1 MLKRFLQE
9 VEGIGM
15 KLLQHLLVAPAALT
29 FLIAPL
35 SAQAADLNIDSV
47 SDYSATLDLE
57 QAKQLLQQVTS
68 VNQFNDVY
76 PTDWAY
82 QALVRLVKTYGCVAG
97 YPNGSFRGYIPI
109 TRYEAAALLA
119 SCLDRVT
126 EMTEEVEQLLKEFES
141 ELNFVAGSIMLL
153 EDRVGSLEAS
163 QFSTTTKLKGK
174 TTFTMGSTKAYG
186 TNDGSKYYWNYD
198 RKHQIVEIDGRESP
212 LGSTQNSRSWQKTRE
227 AWRAVHNRDG
237 SLKEKDGKRGTEI
250 IKGTKLEKHYKDI
263 RSRKFRDHKSWKKD
277 ATGGGTRA
285 YNSQYGA
292 FTFNYEQKLNLKT
305 SFTGKDLLYAS
316 FTAGNFCDNAFAG
329 DGVSL
334 TKLSTAPCTEDIL
347 GLGRLYYRFPLK
359 NDELIDHSLIFIVGP
374 MARNTESL
382 GMWPSAYNRGGARIL
397 DWTGLAGVP
406 NVYNKATGAMFGVIY
421 KEKTENK
428 GDPAFSVSMNYV
440 AEDGGDG
447 DPVLGGMFTN
457 NSRGNFLVQAGWG
470 GEEYGVAFAY
480 RYGQCGTGQ
489 RRGTNFM
496 MDDSFNNECWRD
508 VWNWTEE
515 DLYQGDYIAER
526 SERNSHNFALNGYWV
541 PQETGWIPSVSVG
554 YARSAITGSGFFK
567 YSPVAS
573 QSWFVGLKW
582 DDVFDVGND
591 LGVGFGMPNFATE
604 LAGGHTPNDA
614 NYLVELYASFQVTDN
629 IQITPSVFWMTR
641 PLGHYTASLSGDQ
654 DQNGAST
661 FGIFGGLIQSVFRF

>member
-1 MLKRFLQE
+1 MNPLQ
-9 VEGIGM
+9 
-15 KLLQHLLVAPAALT
+15 QLLVAPAALG
-29 FLIAPL
+29 LMAPL
-35 SAQAADLNIDSV
+35 AVVTSPSANAAELNINGV
-47 SDYSATLDLE
+47 SEYATSSANSLD
-57 QAKQLLQQVTS
+57 QVTS
-68 VNQFNDVY
+68 VTQFSDVV

-97 YPNGSFRGYIPI
+97 YPNGNFRGYIPI

-119 SCLDRVT
+119 SCLDRVS

-153 EDRVGSLEAS
+153 ENRVGTLEAS
-163 QFSTTTKLKGK
+163 QFSTTTKLQGK
-174 TTFTMGSTKAYG
+174 TTFTIGATKAYG
-186 TNDGSKYYWNYD
+186 TRNGSKYYWDYD
-198 RKHQIVEIDGRESP
+198 KEHKIVDIDGRESP
-212 LGSTQNSRSWQKTRE
+212 LGSTQNSRSWQLTRR

-250 IKGTKLEKHYKDI
+250 IKGTELEKHYKDI
-263 RSRKFRDHKSWKKD
+263 RSRKYRDHKVWKKD
-277 ATGGGTRA
+277 ARGGGTRA

-292 FTFNYEQKLNLKT
+292 ATFNYEQKLNLKT

-316 FTAGNFCDNAFAG
+316 FTAGNFCDNAFGG
-329 DGVSL
+329 DGVEL

-397 DWTGLAGVP
+397 DWTGLAGVSS
-406 NVYNKATGAMFGVIY
+406 VYNKATGAIVGVIW

-428 GDPAFSVSMNYV
+428 GDPAFSLSVNYV
-440 AEDGGDG
+440 AEGGSDA
-447 DPVLGGMFTN
+447 DPVLGGMFTK
-457 NSRGNFLVQAGWG
+457 NSKGNLLLQAAWG
-470 GEEYGVAFAY
+470 GEEYGIAFGY
-480 RYGQCGTGQ
+480 RYGQCGTDQ

-496 MDDSFNNECWRD
+496 ANDGYNNECWRD

-526 SERNSHNFALNGYWV
+526 SERNSHNFAVNGYWV
-541 PQETGWIPSVSVG
+541 PQESGWIPSVSVG
-554 YARSAITGSGFFK
+554 YSRSRINGEGFFK
-567 YSPVAS
+567 HSPVAS

-591 LGVGFGMPNFATE
+591 LGVAFGQPNFATE
-604 LAGGHTPNDA
+604 LSGGYTPHDS

-629 IQITPSVFWMTR
+629 IQVTPSVFWMSR
-641 PLGHYTASLSGDQ
+641 PLGHYTANLSGDQ
-654 DQNGAST
+654 GQSGASS
-661 FGIFGGLIQSVFRF
+661 FGVFGGLIQSVFRF